1 MKYPAKYIAV
11 DGYLTD
17 EIYVFQNHVTH
28 SDFASRMGFVLNE
41 ILGAGFVSPELK
53 CYGESISLKVKSR
66 AEDTEL
72 LEKMINPQTD

>member
-1 MKYPAKYIAV
+1 MTYPAKYIAV
-11 DGYLTD
+11 DGDLID
-17 EIYVFQNHVTH
+17 EIYVFPNHVTH
-28 SDFASRMGFVLNE
+28 NNFAFVMGFHNRD

-66 AEDTEL
+66 AEDTAL